1 LVPVRIVGGMIDHLR
16 QDLLSA
22 VRNVRKYPVAC
33 LVAVLSLA
41 GGLGAMTATLTVR
54 NVLFRNPPPLYHD
67 PGQLSHLQVG
77 SPQQPIRGGLGNA
90 VPAALFRIWQDSV
103 SGGQFAGATNRRTLD
118 VRAGDQT
125 VTRPVRAVT
134 PELFAVLG
142 VAPAIGRVGT
152 AGDAAAAPAVLSYN
166 VWQVLFGGRPDA
178 IGAPLWIDNKPYTV
192 VAAMPDR
199 FWFVS
204 MDSPIW
210 TPVAAGTFHADEPLD
225 VIVRRSDGVTPQALD
240 AQLRRGL
247 ESYTNQLP
255 AADRTRNLRISGI
268 EGTPAGMSM
277 ALVLPYLIAVC
288 VMLTL
293 LIACA
298 NVAILM
304 IAQWT
309 GREHE
314 IAIRASLG
322 AGRGRLVRS
331 LVAESLLI
339 AGIGGVLGIATTF
352 ALIGVIRR
360 NAGPMVAMFDLSI
373 DPAVLLQS
381 ALLTILTGVA
391 AGVAPA
397 LYETRRLNTNPL
409 NALRASDRVRQR
421 WRHTLVV
428 FEIAVT
434 VALLVVATMGVDGYR
449 RTGAADMGFPTQPFM
464 QVTVQNLD
472 GVAIQ
477 PVMDA
482 LSQLPGVASVA
493 ASTMVPTAA
502 NGTAARLATDAAGS
516 DAIAAQRGLISP
528 GFFETLGVPMRA
540 GRSFT
545 AADTPETRTA
555 IVNETLAT
563 RLFGSRNAIGERA
576 WIGSD
581 AYEVIGV
588 VADYAANPF
597 QQREGQPRMF
607 VPIAPPADLTRVTYL
622 VRAATDPAPLV
633 ETARRAVPAA
643 VTGHSVTS
651 AFTFNQII
659 TIGSQEML
667 VGFAPLFPLIAIGML
682 LTAAGIYGVLAFA
695 ITRRSKELAV
705 RVAMGATGRDLVRL
719 VGLQSLRLIMTGL
732 VLGLGGMLGL
742 RQLVRS
748 GGGAG
753 SSFDPHWPAFAIPM
767 IIVIVIGAIATWMP
781 SRRVVTIDPAI
792 ELRN

>member
-1 LVPVRIVGGMIDHLR
+1 MIDQLR
-16 QDLLSA
+16 QDIHSA
-22 VRNVRKYPVAC
+22 LRNVRKYPVAC

-54 NVLFRNPPPLYHD
+54 NVLFRNPPPLYAD
-67 PGQLSHLQVG
+67 PGQLSRVQVG
-77 SPQQPIRGGLGNA
+77 SPQGPIRGGMGNPI
-90 VPAALFRIWQDSV
+90 PAALFRIWQDGV
-103 SGGQFAGATNRRTLD
+103 AGGRFAGATARRVLD

-134 PELFAVLG
+134 PELFSVIG
-142 VAPAIGRVGT
+142 VQPAMGRI
-152 AGDAAAAPAVLSYN
+152 DPDRDSAAAPAVLSYN

-199 FWFVS
+199 FWFMS

-210 TPVAAGTFHADEPLD
+210 TPVAASDFHADEPLD
-225 VIVRRSDGVTPQALD
+225 VIVRRNDGVTPQALD
-240 AQLRRGL
+240 AQMRRGL

-255 AADRTRNLRISGI
+255 AADRTRNLRVSGI

-331 LVAESLLI
+331 LVTESLLI
-339 AGIGGVLGIATTF
+339 AAVGGLLGIATTF
-352 ALIGVIRR
+352 ALIGIITR

-373 DPAVLLQS
+373 DPAVLLQAS
-381 ALLTILTGVA
+381 LLTILTGIA

-397 LYETRRLNTNPL
+397 LYETRRLDTNPL
-409 NALRASDRVRQR
+409 NTLRASDRVRQR
-421 WRHTLVV
+421 WRHALVV

-434 VALLVVATMGVDGYR
+434 AALLVVATMGVDGYR
-449 RTGAADMGFPTQPFM
+449 RTRAADMGFPTQPFM
-464 QVTVQNLD
+464 QVTVQNLE
-472 GVAIQ
+472 GVAVQ

-502 NGTAARLATDAAGS
+502 NGTAARVATDAAGS
-516 DAIAAQRGLISP
+516 NAIPAQRGMISP
-528 GFFETLGVPMRA
+528 GFFATLGIPMRV

-563 RLFGSRNAIGERA
+563 RLFGGRSAIGERV

-588 VADYAANPF
+588 VTDYANYPV

-607 VPIAPPADLTRVTYL
+607 RPIAPSADLTRVVYL
-622 VRAATDPAPLV
+622 VRATADPAPLV
-633 ETARRAVPAA
+633 ETTRRAVPAA
-643 VTGHSVTS
+643 VTGHTVTGS
-651 AFTFNQII
+651 FTFDQII
-659 TIGSQEML
+659 TVGSQEML
-667 VGFAPLFPLIAIGML
+667 VGFAPLVPLIAIGML

-695 ITRRSKELAV
+695 IARRSKELAV
-705 RVAMGATGRDLVRL
+705 RVAIGATSRDLVRL
-719 VGLQSLRLIMTGL
+719 VGVQSLRLIMTGL

-753 SSFDPHWPAFAIPM
+753 SLFDPHWPAFVFPIA
-767 IIVIVIGAIATWMP
+767 IVIGIGAMATWLP
-781 SRRVVTIDPAI
+781 SRRALKIDPAA